1 MVDTEKKVVV
11 SGRVRLARN
20 YADLPF
26 STHGDTPQAHTCIQ
40 RALAAMQDSA
50 SGTYTL
56 RCLKDTSPT
65 DQLALVEQHLISKDL
80 LHNRDSG
87 AALIRQDEQI
97 SIMVNEEDHLRI
109 QALVHGLDLED
120 AAQEAFQVE
129 EALER
134 IHSFSFDPQ
143 LGYLTSCPTNTGT
156 GLRASLMLHL
166 PMLDRFKQ
174 MGNVNQ
180 SVAKLGLT
188 LRGIYGEGSEALGSV
203 YQVSNQVTLGRKEHD
218 IVEAVT
224 VVGRQLIAM
233 ENRLR
238 QRCMQNHATELK
250 DAIMRSYGIM
260 RYAVSMDEKELMQHW
275 SNLRLGSALEWI
287 PHSIDVID
295 QLLTTAQDAHVRQ
308 FMHRRELSVDVKEAR
323 CMVIQET
330 LTDSTSPLGAQVS
343 PDSE

>member
-1 MVDTEKKVVV
+1 MESTEMKVVV

-26 STHGDTPQAHTCIQ
+26 TNHKDSPQAQACIE
-40 RALAAMQDSA
+40 RAVSAMQEA
-50 SGTYTL
+50 PGGRYRL
-56 RCLKDTSPT
+56 MQLKELSSN

-80 LHNRDSG
+80 LQNPQAG
-87 AALIRQDEQI
+87 AALIRDDEQV
-97 SIMVNEEDHLRI
+97 SIMINEEDHLRI
-109 QALVHGLDLED
+109 QAIVKELDLNK
-120 AAQEAFQVE
+120 AAQEAFAAE

-134 IHSFSFDPQ
+134 VHGFSFNPQ

-174 MGNVNQ
+174 MGSVNQ

-203 YQVSNQVTLGRKEHD
+203 YQVSNQVTLGRSEHD

-224 VVGRQLIAM
+224 AVGRQLIAM
-233 ENRLR
+233 ELRLR
-238 QRCMQNHATELK
+238 QRCMQSHATELK
-250 DAIMRSYGIM
+250 DAIMRSYGLM

-275 SNLRLGSALEWI
+275 NNLRLGAALSLI
-287 PHSIDVID
+287 PHSIERID
-295 QLLTTAQDAHVRQ
+295 KLLTVAQDAHVRQ
-308 FMHRRELSVDVKEAR
+308 YIRRQAEELDVKEAR
-323 CMVIQET
+323 CILIQEV
-330 LTDSTSPLGAQVS
+330 LSHTDPAQPAAE
-343 PDSE
+343 PDPQ